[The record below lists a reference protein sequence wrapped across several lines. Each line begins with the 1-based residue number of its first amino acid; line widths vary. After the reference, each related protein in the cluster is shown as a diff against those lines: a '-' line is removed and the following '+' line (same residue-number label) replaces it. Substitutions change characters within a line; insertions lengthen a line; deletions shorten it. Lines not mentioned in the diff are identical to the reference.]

1 MKTIRLY
8 GELGQKFGREFHLD
22 VKSPA
27 EAIRALCVVV
37 PGFEKYLYEHAK
49 DYYKVF
55 VGGRNACDELRNP
68 CSDKEVIRI
77 APVIQGTSAVGR
89 IVVGVVLLVAAFYT
103 GGATLAGMMQG
114 GAGIM
119 TSMGASLVLGGVV
132 ELLTPVQKASK
143 SADSSDSVAS
153 YNFNGPVNT
162 TAQGNPVPLVYGEMI
177 IGSAV
182 ISAGLTT

>member
-1 MKTIRLY
+1 MKLIKLY

-27 EAIRALCVVV
+27 EAIRALCAVV

-55 VGGRNACDELRNP
+55 VGGRNACDEIKNP

-77 APVIQGTSAVGR
+77 APVIQGASAVGR
-89 IVVGVVLLVAAFYT
+89 IVVGAILIALSFTPLGPAL
-103 GGATLAGMMQG
+103 GATGLAMLQG
-114 GAGIM
+114 
-119 TSMGASLVLGGVV
+119 MGASLVLGGVV

>member
-1 MKTIRLY
+1 MKLIKLY
-8 GELGQKFGREFHLD
+8 GELGQKFGREFRLD

-27 EAIRALCVVV
+27 EAIRALRAVV

-55 VGGRNACDELRNP
+55 VGGRNACDEIRHP

-89 IVVGVVLLVAAFYT
+89 IVVGVILIALSFVPGVGAAL
-103 GGATLAGMMQG
+103 GATGIAMLQG
-114 GAGIM
+114 
-119 TSMGASLVLGGVV
+119 MGASLVLGGVV